1 MNARKR
7 PVKRFDVGCRVSGSF
22 NDYCPNPNPN
32 IPRRV
37 RARIFGNIIEA
48 VGHLQYRVLWDD
60 GVSCEPDFSNST
72 DSFGNLR
79 SRQVERPA
87 AISDFFRD
95 SNIVDSHNQARQHD
109 LGLEETWV
117 TTDCYFRLVTTL
129 MGLSVTDAWKLA
141 DYHGII
147 NFGKQE
153 DNRMSIRRFAGIV
166 GNQLVRR
173 ACSIAS
179 KTGQRFA
186 SDLTQEGIVTAA
198 SSFYLSSTVL
208 SSLSSGP
215 EQQIVIP
222 MRSLTDANGDA
233 HHQVLFPLTQSSN
246 GKKYRKTRPCKLCH
260 ENDVKKLVGFYCY
273 TCGLSAAYCCP
284 STFKMEGTVS

>member
-1 MNARKR
+1 MLVVAFLDLSVIIVLTPIQISKGESE
-7 PVKRFDVGCRVSGSF
+7 PVYLATLLKLLAICNTKCCGM
-22 NDYCPNPNPN
+22 
-32 IPRRV
+32 
-37 RARIFGNIIEA
+37 
-48 VGHLQYRVLWDD
+48 
-60 GVSCEPDFSNST
+60 
-72 DSFGNLR
+72 
-79 SRQVERPA
+79 
-87 AISDFFRD
+87 ISDFFRD
-95 SNIVDSHNQARQHD
+95 SNIVDCHNQGRQHD
-109 LGLEETWV
+109 LALEETWV

-129 MGLSVTDAWKLA
+129 IGISVTDAWKLA

-198 SSFYLSSTVL
+198 SSFDLSSTVL

-222 MRSLTDANGDA
+222 VRSLTDANGDA

-246 GKKYRKTRPCKLCH
+246 GKKYRKT
-260 ENDVKKLVGFYCY
+260 
-273 TCGLSAAYCCP
+273 
-284 STFKMEGTVS
+284 

>member
-1 MNARKR
+1 MTSKA
-7 PVKRFDVGCRVSGSF
+7 GSTKAGTP
-22 NDYCPNPNPN
+22 Y
-32 IPRRV
+32 
-37 RARIFGNIIEA
+37 
-48 VGHLQYRVLWDD
+48 QMKYTD
-60 GVSCEPDFSNST
+60 G
-72 DSFGNLR
+72 FGNLR

-129 MGLSVTDAWKLA
+129 TGLSVTDAWKLA

-198 SSFYLSSTVL
+198 SSFDLSSTVL
-208 SSLSSGP
+208 SSLSSGQ

-222 MRSLTDANGDA
+222 VRSLTDANGDA

-260 ENDVKKLVGFYCY
+260 ENNEKKLVGFYCF

-284 STFKMEGTVS
+284 STFQDGRDCFLKHVERIPRRNEARVAV